1 MKYILD
7 SPETLTR
14 AMVDA
19 GVNGRHDLSVKAGL
33 AYSTLTHLHSNDASY
48 ETAYRIARALGMS
61 VEQLFVAKK

>member
-7 SPETLTR
+7 SPEALTR

-48 ETAYRIARALGMS
+48 QTAYKIALALGTS
-61 VEQLFVAKK
+61 VEKLFIAKK